1 MSNANYVHRSL
12 HVGIVSITSAPLL
25 SLANFHIYTSYTNQY
40 GIILHS
46 AVLML
51 V

>member
-1 MSNANYVHRSL
+1 MSNANYVQRL
-12 HVGIVSITSAPLL
+12 HVGIVGIATALLL
-25 SLANFHIYTSYTNQY
+25 SLVYFHIYALCTNQC

-51 V
+51 M